1 VKTIGVSPFVV
12 VIALTTFLV
21 AQQPSESAVKDCHPG
36 KYEIKGTVTRGRPFS
51 RAFDGFVFTL
61 VPIEYGWM
69 IDISQGTQHY
79 LDGMT
84 GPRHFVPNPIEIEGW
99 HFRIAANTGPNR
111 GDVNAQDE
119 TRRFLFSPRW
129 PHCEDT
135 IGLDKDGQGVLDI
148 GDMELG
154 NLAEGEKANIT
165 RTEFSVVLTVGPFAC
180 TACPTT
186 GHSE

>member
-1 VKTIGVSPFVV
+1 VDFVV
-12 VIALTTFLV
+12 VRALAEFSGRQTTAIADL
-21 AQQPSESAVKDCHPG
+21 
-36 KYEIKGTVTRGRPFS
+36 
-51 RAFDGFVFTL
+51 
-61 VPIEYGWM
+61 
-69 IDISQGTQHY
+69 SQGTQHD

-111 GDVNAQDE
+111 GDMNAQDE
-119 TRRFLFSPRW
+119 TRRFLFSLRW

-154 NLAEGEKANIT
+154 NLAKGEKANIT
-165 RTEFSVVLTVGPFAC
+165 RMEFSVVLTVGSFAC